1 METNG
6 IDLRKCRGF
15 GFKAKIE
22 GTPCEGKIQVEDGDV
37 YLCQNMKNGAGCR
50 DRLGYKFSWY
60 IGNCSEIDLMRT
72 WVVNLEI
79 LPRDPKTYKDWQ
91 VGDKVLNY
99 NIRIAKDAAK
109 EVIFR
114 SGELVICK
122 NTKNAI
128 GGAYTCD
135 ELYQLGFRLVLTDI
149 EKQILEGKK
158 SEWKPYEFRQGEPVL
173 VRDVDN
179 GIWHITTFVERKS
192 GSGRPFYANDGMG
205 QTGYYFCLP
214 YNEKTMHLLG
224 TTEDYKEE

>member
-37 YLCQNMKNGAGCR
+37 YLCQNMKNGAECR

-60 IGNCSEIDLMRT
+60 IGNCSEIDLMRK
-72 WVVNLEI
+72 WVVNLAI
-79 LPRDPKTYKDWQ
+79 LPRDPETYKDWQ
-91 VGDKVLNY
+91 VGDNVMMKYIGRNEQV
-99 NIRIAKDAAK
+99 

-114 SGELVICK
+114 SGELVVCK
-122 NTKNAI
+122 DSDKNATETKTCEQLYRE
-128 GGAYTCD
+128 GG
-135 ELYQLGFRLVLTDI
+135 RLVLTDI

-158 SEWKPYEFRQGEPVL
+158 SEWKPHEFRQGEPVL

-192 GSGRPFYANDGMG
+192 GRGRPFYANDGMG
-205 QTGYYFCLP
+205 RTGYYFCLP

-224 TTEDYKEE
+224 TKEDYKEE